1 MTPPL
6 LTTRQITPL
15 VHACPFL
22 HFNNYSL
29 CIKAFYTIQ
38 KAAYKSIRFYLLNIK
53 ILKNSKT
60 KINPCTSVTP
70 QLGELSFQI
79 CFRFALMLPAAVTFV
94 SWVGG
99 EVFPTLP
106 KVFVLP
112 RSQITLHLK
121 VWAFVCWS
129 YNKQLW
135 MYEKLITTGKKQK
148 LASRFCIY
156 NGQKTS
162 KHIIIPIY
170 SGRFFFPFPSPQT
183 ALSKSPK
190 TEWFY
195 QFEHS
200 EINSLGAQGLSP
212 SLHLK

>member
-99 EVFPTLP
+99 GSLSYPAKSICSTQKP
-106 KVFVLP
+106 D
-112 RSQITLHLK
+112 HLTSES
-121 VWAFVCWS
+121 VS
-129 YNKQLW
+129 
-135 MYEKLITTGKKQK
+135 
-148 LASRFCIY
+148 FCLLVI
-156 NGQKTS
+156 Q
-162 KHIIIPIY
+162 
-170 SGRFFFPFPSPQT
+170 
-183 ALSKSPK
+183 
-190 TEWFY
+190 
-195 QFEHS
+195 
-200 EINSLGAQGLSP
+200 
-212 SLHLK
+212 